1 MIGDVP
7 VDSIIQNFCK
17 LYSVVSSMLV
27 WRVAV
32 EESDMCG
39 MGSESKNPIFDFT
52 AVSPLL
58 QMM

>member
-17 LYSVVSSMLV
+17 SYSVVSSTLV

-39 MGSESKNPIFDFT
+39 MGPESKYPIFDFT
-52 AVSPLL
+52 AVGPLPR
-58 QMM
+58 MM